1 MADGKVVEGDFQNL
15 LTGCSSHHAYFDWRL
30 RRKFVRQTGGDLCVT
45 DLSYRVVTQVVTDG

>member
-30 RRKFVRQTGGDLCVT
+30 RRRFVRQRFVRQISD
-45 DLSYRVVTQVVTDG
+45 